1 MLNDVLAVCPGALSD
16 TLTCDTSTQ
25 IGTTF
30 LAVSDKTK
38 CEDTAIELN
47 AALKAFRGPT
57 GTDANLECGFETL
70 FLEAADCNSV
80 NTLNDMIEA
89 FESGSFQ
96 DCSYDYAPYSV
107 AIRIALRRTNT
118 QPVTWPFTRTI

>member
-1 MLNDVLAVCPGALSD
+1 MFVESQSAGCSVQVQVLNDVLAVCPGALSD

-25 IGTTF
+25 IGTIF

-96 DCSYDYAPYSV
+96 DCITTMPPTLSPSV
-107 AIRIALRRTNT
+107 SR
-118 QPVTWPFTRTI
+118 PF